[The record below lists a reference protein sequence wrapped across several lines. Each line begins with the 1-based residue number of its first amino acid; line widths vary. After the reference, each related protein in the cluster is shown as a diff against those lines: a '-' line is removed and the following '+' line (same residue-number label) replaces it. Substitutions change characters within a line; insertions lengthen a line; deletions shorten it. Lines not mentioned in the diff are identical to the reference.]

1 MCEGTTYL
9 LTKSNDTK
17 DPKNYL
23 PTTCLSTKYK
33 SLTLVLT
40 DTTYS
45 HLEQND
51 IFTLEQK

>member
-33 SLTLVLT
+33 RLTLVLT